1 MAPLNPVL
9 IDVPMPIRTPRLL
22 IRPKQLGDGAI
33 TSAAVIETW
42 EELHKWMR
50 WAEDPS
56 GFTAELMEIR
66 NRQVMASFILRSS
79 ALRRVRQRR
88 HTARHC
94 WPLVPIVSWS

>member
-33 TSAAVIETW
+33 TSAAVIENW

-66 NRQVMASFILRSS
+66 NRQVTLASSCVS
-79 ALRRVRQRR
+79 A
-88 HTARHC
+88 
-94 WPLVPIVSWS
+94 